1 MSMDKYRLTEAYDRK
16 LAVEAVGG
24 MMTLEDSALGR

>member
-1 MSMDKYRLTEAYDRK
+1 MIKYRLTEVCDRK

-24 MMTLEDSALGR
+24 MMTLEDSGLDR